1 MKIVLFGKPGT
12 GKTTLFSR
20 LTKRK
25 VYPRPRKVERVTSD
39 YQTDFFSRDDRD
51 FSVTDTVG
59 FLGASGVP
67 ADSEIIKTADV
78 VLVICDVNDFDSRD
92 VKIINEVRR
101 TGVPLGIVVNKV
113 ESRVTEEKV
122 PDFYRFGLPVFGIS
136 ALHKKGIDEM
146 LEKLSVPSDSSASEN
161 TEAEFTLPDDVGAEC
176 TLPDKRADVS
186 CIVVGAPNVGK
197 STFLN
202 AVLKRER
209 FRTSPEPGTTNEV
222 VAEVLDT
229 DRGSVCF
236 FDTAGI
242 FRRFRKSEL
251 RIYNMRLLQ
260 DCLKKSDIVCFM
272 IDAADSIS
280 SKDLRIAALI
290 KKKPCI
296 MVFNKMDA
304 VAPREKGRLRSISGL
319 FFPYLPE
326 PPEIF
331 ISALKKTGVNK
342 VVREIFEIKERNSAR
357 LQNIDRTVKAVFKK
371 SRMTLFVLLARQV
384 GFSPPEI
391 LIKYRRK
398 KKLSDSD
405 IRYLSRQ
412 IRKKFS
418 LRGIPLGIRWQ
429 KI

>member
-25 VYPRPRKVERVTSD
+25 IYPRPGKVERVTSD
-39 YQTDFFSRDDRD
+39 YQTNFFSRDDRD

-67 ADSEIIKTADV
+67 ADSEIVKTADV
-78 VLVICDVNDFDSRD
+78 ILVICDVNDFDSRD
-92 VKIINEVRR
+92 VRIITEVRR

-113 ESRVTEEKV
+113 ESRVTEEKI

-146 LEKLSVPSDSSASEN
+146 LEKLPEPSDSSTSGNAV
-161 TEAEFTLPDDVGAEC
+161 AEFTLPDK
-176 TLPDKRADVS
+176 LKKADVS

-202 AVLKRER
+202 AILKRER

-229 DRGSVCF
+229 ARGSVCF

-242 FRRFRKSEL
+242 FRRFRKNEL

-260 DCLKKSDIVCFM
+260 DCMRRSDVVCFM
-272 IDAADSIS
+272 IDAAGSIS

-304 VAPREKGRLRSISGL
+304 VATREKGRLRSIPGL

-342 VVREIFEIKERNSAR
+342 VVREIFEIKKRNSAR

-371 SRMTLFVLLARQV
+371 SRIILFVLLTRQV

-398 KKLSDSD
+398 KKLADSD
-405 IRYLSRQ
+405 KRYLSRL
-412 IRKKFS
+412 IRKKFP
-418 LRGIPLGIRWQ
+418 LRGIPLGIRWK